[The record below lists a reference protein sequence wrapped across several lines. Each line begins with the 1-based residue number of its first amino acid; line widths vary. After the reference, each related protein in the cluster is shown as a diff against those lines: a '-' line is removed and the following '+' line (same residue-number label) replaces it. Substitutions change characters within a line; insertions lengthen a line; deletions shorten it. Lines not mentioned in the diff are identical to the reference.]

1 MIRASCYVS
10 HMTRKIGFYFSEY
23 IIGRIEDLN
32 CRAPSILV
40 YDRIGLL
47 NHKNMIHHRYQHNK
61 EGRSYSSSKKGPNTT
76 SMKSFAKLELFFKNY
91 SFSNSKRVCL
101 SF

>member
-1 MIRASCYVS
+1 
-10 HMTRKIGFYFSEY
+10 MTRKIGFYFSEY

-47 NHKNMIHHRYQHNK
+47 NYKNMIHHRYQHNK
-61 EGRSYSSSKKGPNTT
+61 EGRSYSCSKKGSEDQIIEKFCKT
-76 SMKSFAKLELFFKNY
+76 
-91 SFSNSKRVCL
+91 
-101 SF
+101 